1 MVGNLDYA
9 KAQGFP
15 DLLGRKT
22 YALGMAHGVDHFT
35 GQVEEFVGKVGDR
48 LSFLVKDAFSVL
60 RDAQGHVGE
69 SRLVLE
75 FDLRKCKTRI
85 ALIEDLSDVNKN
97 RLQNRADKGK
107 YKSDWLFSIHLTRA
121 SWGAL
126 RTSVFSR
133 IRGSRF
139 WIPGFLRNGVRRY
152 P

>member
-22 YALGMAHGVDHFT
+22 YALGMAHCFDHFT

-97 RLQNRADKGK
+97 RLQN
-107 YKSDWLFSIHLTRA
+107 
-121 SWGAL
+121 
-126 RTSVFSR
+126 SR
-133 IRGSRF
+133 G
-139 WIPGFLRNGVRRY
+139 
-152 P
+152 